1 MTDRSLVAAHP
12 AQRDDIADLVTRRPL
27 PGPGLPQI
35 DPFLF
40 LNHHGPQSYAPGN
53 HGLPFGPHPHRGFE
67 TVTFILE
74 GSLAHHDTGGHA
86 YVVDAGGVQW
96 MTAGSG
102 LIHAELSPPEF
113 KRDGGPMEILQ
124 LWVNLPSRL
133 KMTEPRYTGVQAD
146 AIPVLP
152 LGEGGELRLIAGSFG
167 DEQGPVESL
176 TGVFMS
182 VVRLAPGA
190 EIRLPAAANR
200 SVFLYVVRGEVA
212 VAGKPLPQWHLA
224 ELAHDGDTVALASE
238 GGALL
243 LFGHAD
249 PIGEPVVAHGPFVM
263 NTREEIVQAIH
274 DYQAGRFG
282 DPAGLRI

>member
-27 PGPGLPQI
+27 PGPALPQI

-40 LNHHGPQSYAPGN
+40 LNHHGPQTYAPGN

-86 YVVDAGGVQW
+86 YVIDAGGVQW

-113 KRDGGPMEILQ
+113 KRAGGPMEILQ
-124 LWVNLPSRL
+124 LWVNLPARL
-133 KMTEPRYTGVQAD
+133 KRTEPRYTGVQAD
-146 AIPVLP
+146 AIPVVP
-152 LGEGGELRLIAGSFG
+152 LGAGSALRLMSGSFA
-167 DEQGPVESL
+167 DAQGPVASL

-182 VVRLAPGA
+182 VVSLAPGA
-190 EIRLPAAANR
+190 EVRLPAPADR
-200 SVFLYVVRGEVA
+200 SVFLYAVRGA
-212 VAGKPLPQWHLA
+212 VSIAGKPLPQWHLA
-224 ELAHDGDTVALASE
+224 ELAHDGDTLAIASDA
-238 GGALL
+238 GALL

-249 PIGEPVVAHGPFVM
+249 PIAEPVVSHGPFVM

>member
-1 MTDRSLVAAHP
+1 MTDRSLVAAHL
-12 AQRDDIADLVTRRPL
+12 AQRDDIADLITRRPL
-27 PGPGLPQI
+27 PGPGLQQI

-40 LNHHGPQSYAPGN
+40 FNHHGPQIYSPGN
-53 HGLPFGPHPHRGFE
+53 DGLPFGPHPHRGFE

-113 KRDGGPMEILQ
+113 KRAGGPMEILQ
-124 LWVNLPSRL
+124 LWVNLPARL

-152 LGEGGELRLIAGSFG
+152 LGAGSELRLISGSFA
-167 DEQGPVESL
+167 EAQGPVASL

-182 VVRLAPGA
+182 VVSLAPEA
-190 EIRLPAAANR
+190 EVRLPAPAAR
-200 SVFLYVVRGEVA
+200 SVFLYAVRGDA
-212 VAGKPLPQWHLA
+212 TVAGTPLPQWHLGGVA
-224 ELAHDGDTVALASE
+224 PDGDTLVIAST

-249 PIGEPVVAHGPFVM
+249 PIAEPVVSHGPFVM
-263 NTREEIVQAIH
+263 NTREEIVEAIH